1 MVDACRRSRA
11 AVPRTGPCSSR
22 RSNERSPRRLAVPLV
37 LVVAVLVATAGCSR
51 RDAALADCPLPADAT
66 VLAIGDSLTRGH
78 GAGGAG
84 YPEQLQALLRAAPRR
99 AEVRVV
105 NLGVDGE
112 RSAGLAARLDEALA
126 EHRPAVV
133 LITSGGNDFLR
144 RVSADDTR
152 RHLRAVVERVRDAGA
167 FPIVFAIPQPS
178 LGAAVGLPDEHPLFD
193 ELAGAPGVHVIDDV
207 VADVLA
213 RDELKSDRIHPNRE
227 GYARMAQA
235 AFDAL
240 QRCR

>member
-1 MVDACRRSRA
+1 MAL
-11 AVPRTGPCSSR
+11 G
-22 RSNERSPRRLAVPLV
+22 
-37 LVVAVLVATAGCSR
+37 GCSR
-51 RDAALADCPLPADAT
+51 RDASLADCRLPADAT

-84 YPEQLQALLRAAPRR
+84 YPEQLQALLRDAPGRSQ
-99 AEVRVV
+99 VRIV

-112 RSAGLAARLDEALA
+112 RSAALLARLDAALA

-133 LITSGGNDFLR
+133 LVTIGGNDFLR
-144 RVSADDTR
+144 RVNADDTR
-152 RHLRAVVERVRDAGA
+152 RHLHAIVERVREDGA
-167 FPIVFAIPQPS
+167 FAIVFAIPQPS
-178 LGAAVGLPDEHPLFD
+178 LGAAFGLPDEHPLFG
-193 ELAGAPGVHVIDDV
+193 ELARERGVHVIDEV

-213 RDELKSDRIHPNRE
+213 RDGLRSDRIHPNRD